1 MYVAIIGD
9 IIHSKS
15 IPDRRNIQIQLKD
28 VLDQINTEFNQEVSA
43 KFIITLG
50 DEFQG
55 LLSSA
60 SNILQIIDRIQ
71 FEMFPVRIRFG
82 IGIGNIETEIIK
94 DMAIGADGPAY
105 HYAREMMNYIKICER
120 GKMFGST
127 NIMLKADAHL
137 DLITLIN
144 SSLQLCSYLERNWT
158 DKQRTLLKLIILEN
172 KNQKEAAIEL
182 GIEQSSVQRRLKAA
196 GYYDY
201 ISVKSSI
208 KDILKENWGELGGK

>member
-15 IPDRRNIQIQLKD
+15 ILNRRNIQIKLKD
-28 VLDQINTEFNQEVSA
+28 VLEQINKEYIQEVSA

-55 LLSSA
+55 LLSSTN
-60 SNILQIIDRIQ
+60 NILQIIDRIQ
-71 FEMFPVRIRFG
+71 FEMYPVRIRFG
-82 IGIGNIETEIIK
+82 IGFGEIETEIIK

-105 HYAREMMNYIKICER
+105 HYAREMINYIKICEK

-127 NIMLKADAHL
+127 NIMFKSDTHI

-158 DKQRTLLKLIILEN
+158 DKQRILLKLMIL
-172 KNQKEAAIEL
+172 KQKKQQEAATEL

-201 ISVKSSI
+201 ISVKASI
-208 KDILKENWGELGGK
+208 NTILRENWGEINGK